1 MTNPLKIYS
10 GANALLYTTPVN
22 IGCRRR
28 VQLMNEDSITVKF
41 SDKAKMRFPVG
52 TRIGDFYITK
62 EQQGKY
68 NAITGGYDYELK
80 FDAYY
85 WLWANRLLFYVMP
98 GVTNAPKE
106 TSFKLT
112 ATIDVHAS
120 VILRALNALGFTYDG
135 SPFRVDTDEGF
146 STEAKYISYANMS
159 ILGGIQAIA
168 DAYEC
173 EWWVVG
179 NAIHFGKCNA
189 IGEYDFTVGE
199 NVAPITSDAK
209 TTPANRLVV
218 FGSTRNLPPNY
229 RTQESSDVV
238 DAVVVKRLM
247 LPEGTP
253 YLQTSP
259 DIPEDEIVEEE
270 VVLDSVYPRTALSV
284 ADVETYESTAQD
296 GATQTFYRVKYGTA
310 FHFSKDYILPDEEL
324 HIVFESGNL
333 NGMDFA
339 VKFNPLGA
347 GEKKD
352 DGSFNPE
359 AQMLEIVVNEDYGRE
374 LPDGVLHPEIGD
386 KFSLYGWDSTKME
399 DLGLLAEAEQE
410 LLTEGN
416 KLIEEYRKD
425 KQAYTCPMMWDWCKE
440 QAEEGNTPR
449 LGSVVNLHFVAGDT
463 GRKSRIIGF
472 EHDLDIEYSN
482 VTYICGEK
490 VSVSRLKTLES
501 KVEGLTHTGEKVKVQ
516 NSLDFLSK
524 RYSDRTPYGL
534 SVGGLLKAEDRMHFG
549 EFVSGFINGK
559 GAGIGPAGDAEVES
573 IVVRSY
579 MKVFE
584 LIYNR
589 LNAQEGEFSFADV
602 GTIERVSEDA
612 GGTLTAT
619 MRKRWDGDFTAFQ
632 PGDIVYGCVN
642 DLDNKESKEH
652 GKAWARV
659 VSVNRADNTLTL
671 VPYGDGDVPSGHN
684 LALTQEM
691 VITRWG
697 NVISPSA
704 EAHANPDYASFI
716 IEKGGRWI
724 NTRQQS
730 FFISCDQGNIV
741 ELMGVDSPV
750 LREGNYGTVLGQIP
764 EGLLDEETAKLIN
777 PGQPYL
783 YARGIVVQDLIRI
796 GYNGVRV
803 RTPNFRGE
811 WDAAQASGEGYH
823 MTDDICDIVS
833 HGGGMWQCCVETADC
848 DPPSDASKSW
858 ARISGNDFSVW
869 DIRPSANVIYIRA
882 GGHSTNLLECTV
894 TKNTGAGVAEFST
907 PETLDTEGKTLV
919 FTLDGETYGEFW
931 VREGDTVSGEDGLS
945 LELEEGGTLDMG
957 GNNVPWLE
965 VGDYITLEL
974 REAGSSQA
982 LTKVMVPV
990 VRDGAD
996 GGQGAKG
1003 EKGDPGRDGSDG
1015 KDGSH
1020 AEQRFRL
1027 VGYNGADPAMTEA
1040 ERAVREPH
1048 GWEAA
1053 MPEVGPRDSLWMIQ
1067 ATVFPDGSMDGLWS
1081 VPVRM
1086 TGRDGEKG
1094 ADGAPGKT
1102 GLMPYPCG
1110 KFDPLVTY
1118 RASGKATPVVM
1129 DGVDGMGMGQYYV
1142 LLPGAVY
1149 YAGDPGIEWKT
1160 PHEDAVNNG
1169 GHWERMD
1176 RFSSVFADIIMSEFG
1191 KIGSAVFSG
1200 DWMLSQQGVDDS
1212 GNYAENYESFGKG
1225 FTPNFS
1231 VDFKTGK
1238 VVARDIEFY
1247 GYARQKLTR
1256 ITESNLK
1263 SYLLYPDDPW
1273 DTRALDWRKT
1283 GGSVWLEGLDRG
1295 VAMFMPDMKLLTNE
1309 TEISRARMYA
1319 GVTGVIYNASDVDIA
1334 FSTCWR
1340 GVTPFGVTGGEMSD
1354 FQGTS
1359 RNTFLLASGEGVCMR
1374 CTLGVEYHVEKKQNG
1389 KYVKVVDNN
1398 GDEEL
1403 VWDIETFFKIKKG
1416 ES

>member
-1 MTNPLKIYS
+1 MIDVKIIKKPKKRASSGYS
-10 GANALLYTTPVN
+10 GGGIVTPATSGGDVLEAAHAKEADYAALA
-22 IGCRRR
+22 
-28 VQLMNEDSITVKF
+28 
-41 SDKAKMRFPVG
+41 DKA
-52 TRIGDFYITK
+52 
-62 EQQGKY
+62 
-68 NAITGGYDYELK
+68 N
-80 FDAYY
+80 
-85 WLWANRLLFYVMP
+85 
-98 GVTNAPKE
+98 
-106 TSFKLT
+106 
-112 ATIDVHAS
+112 
-120 VILRALNALGFTYDG
+120 
-135 SPFRVDTDEGF
+135 
-146 STEAKYISYANMS
+146 YA
-159 ILGGIQAIA
+159 A
-168 DAYEC
+168 
-173 EWWVVG
+173 
-179 NAIHFGKCNA
+179 
-189 IGEYDFTVGE
+189 
-199 NVAPITSDAK
+199 
-209 TTPANRLVV
+209 
-218 FGSTRNLPPNY
+218 
-229 RTQESSDVV
+229 
-238 DAVVVKRLM
+238 
-247 LPEGTP
+247 
-253 YLQTSP
+253 
-259 DIPEDEIVEEE
+259 
-270 VVLDSVYPRTALSV
+270 
-284 ADVETYESTAQD
+284 
-296 GATQTFYRVKYGTA
+296 
-310 FHFSKDYILPDEEL
+310 
-324 HIVFESGNL
+324 ESGHAN
-333 NGMDFA
+333 
-339 VKFNPLGA
+339 
-347 GEKKD
+347 
-352 DGSFNPE
+352 E
-359 AQMLEIVVNEDYGRE
+359 AD
-374 LPDGVLHPEIGD
+374 H
-386 KFSLYGWDSTKME
+386 
-399 DLGLLAEAEQE
+399 A
-410 LLTEGN
+410 
-416 KLIEEYRKD
+416 
-425 KQAYTCPMMWDWCKE
+425 
-440 QAEEGNTPR
+440 
-449 LGSVVNLHFVAGDT
+449 
-463 GRKSRIIGF
+463 KSA
-472 EHDLDIEYSN
+472 HDLDADSPAN
-482 VTYICGEK
+482 DRFVHK
-490 VSVSRLKTLES
+490 DK
-501 KVEGLTHTGEKVKVQ
+501 
-516 NSLDFLSK
+516 
-524 RYSDRTPYGL
+524 SDRTPYGL
-534 SVGGLLKAEDRMHFG
+534 SVGGRLKAEDWAHFG

-559 GAGIGPAGDAEVES
+559 GAGIGPAGDSEVES

-602 GTIERVSEDA
+602 GTIEGVSEDA

-642 DLDNKESKEH
+642 DLGNKESKEH

-716 IEKGGRWI
+716 IAKGGRWI

-833 HGGGMWQCCVETADC
+833 HGGGMWQCCVETAGC

-974 REAGSSQA
+974 REAGSSRA

-1040 ERAVREPH
+1040 ERAMREPH

-1053 MPEVGPRDSLWMIQ
+1053 MPEVEPRDSLWMIQ

-1086 TGRDGEKG
+1086 TGKDGKDGEKG
-1094 ADGAPGKT
+1094 ADGEPGKI

-1118 RASGKATPVVM
+1118 RASGKTTPVVM

-1247 GYARQKLTR
+1247 GYARQKWVNIDKETYERL
-1256 ITESNLK
+1256 ED
-1263 SYLLYPDDPW
+1263 LLVGVTW
-1273 DTRALDWRKT
+1273 EQV
-1283 GGSVWLEGLDRG
+1283 GGSVVFDGHFDRDIYYGMPCMSKYDTEKELDRARG
-1295 VAMFMPDMKLLTNE
+1295 CIGATVLVYNKTDKDAHLTGFFCMKEPPE
-1309 TEISRARMYA
+1309 TFRKA
-1319 GVTGVIYNASDVDIA
+1319 GFGENDIA
-1334 FSTCWR
+1334 LNTTVTLLKGQAVSLQSRISVGAKRRKPTISDAPGTADPDGYIWEFSDGYFEQLGWIMGTSFDIR
-1340 GVTPFGVTGGEMSD
+1340 GFNLADISKGGES
-1354 FQGTS
+1354 
-1359 RNTFLLASGEGVCMR
+1359 
-1374 CTLGVEYHVEKKQNG
+1374 
-1389 KYVKVVDNN
+1389 
-1398 GDEEL
+1398 
-1403 VWDIETFFKIKKG
+1403 
-1416 ES
+1416 